1 MREKRDKIRVGLLKN
16 NLTQVWL
23 INRLSQRGVDVDKST
38 MSSIL
43 AGTSKGYKSQFVIDE
58 SIKILDDYEIK
69 MNSTDDKK

>member
-43 AGTSKGYKSQFVIDE
+43 AGTSKGYKSQFAIDE

>member
-58 SIKILDDYEIK
+58 SLKILDEYDTK
-69 MNSTDDKK
+69 MNNGDDRK